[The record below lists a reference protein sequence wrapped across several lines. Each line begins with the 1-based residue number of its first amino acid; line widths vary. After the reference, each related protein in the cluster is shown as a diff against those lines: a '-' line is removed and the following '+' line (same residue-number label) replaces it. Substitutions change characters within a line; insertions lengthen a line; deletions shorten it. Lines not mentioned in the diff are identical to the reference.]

1 MYTCREIHL
10 LDRYSVSYSW
20 YNIYFSLVLVNLIM
34 KSKWKQVC
42 FLSFVYYVLL
52 LGVQLSKGEGWNP
65 VIKRGGLG
73 SSHQKGR
80 VGIQLSKGQGWDPI
94 NPPYFHMPVPK
105 WVHLR
110 WEVIVCF
117 GDIVGIG
124 DHQCTF
130 FS

>member
-52 LGVQLSKGEGWNP
+52 LGVQLSKGEGWDP

-80 VGIQLSKGQGWDPI
+80 VGIQSSKGEG
-94 NPPYFHMPVPK
+94 
-105 WVHLR
+105 
-110 WEVIVCF
+110 
-117 GDIVGIG
+117 
-124 DHQCTF
+124 
-130 FS
+130 

>member
-94 NPPYFHMPVPK
+94 NWFNPTIFSYACTQMSSFKM
-105 WVHLR
+105 R
-110 WEVIVCF
+110 
-117 GDIVGIG
+117 GD
-124 DHQCTF
+124 CLF
-130 FS
+130 W